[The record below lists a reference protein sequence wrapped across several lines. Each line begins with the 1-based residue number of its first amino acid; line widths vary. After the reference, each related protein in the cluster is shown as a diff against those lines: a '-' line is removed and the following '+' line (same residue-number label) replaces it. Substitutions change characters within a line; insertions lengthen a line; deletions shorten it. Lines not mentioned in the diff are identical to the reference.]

1 MEIKDTTAINFLN
14 RKFSEKDELTTGVEI
29 KNTTDQDF
37 LTKKLAE
44 KNNALDQEEKQQ
56 SIFSTVKDIF
66 SGTKSTEYTQMP
78 EIGSYK
84 GEGALKTAG
93 ALMLTPDMEAQ
104 ADIILKSI
112 PGSAVREDKY
122 QNPIIV
128 MPDGK
133 NFYLNKPGASFQDVL
148 QTTSQ
153 MLQYIPGYNYVA
165 KKLAKSYFKRVLAQG
180 AVGGGTSVAQDVVAG
195 YAGSKK
201 DSFSEKLNE
210 GIGGI
215 SGTRAIVN
223 TVVPT
228 AFEGIAVPVGKF
240 GLNILAR
247 MGKHKEYLTLRQ
259 DGKYAL
265 TDAGKKAAK
274 EMGVDVDKLDGAV
287 LDDFYQKLVS
297 GIEGETAALL
307 NQGGEFGIDL
317 AASQTGKATDKIS
330 LANLYE
336 AAKGN
341 FGNASAKTAGEFL
354 EKQNIQ
360 IQTSFKS
367 IMEKFNKGQIDIA
380 DIDSIGGNLL
390 SSLRDQFKKASD
402 NVDIMYNVVNKK
414 AEFLGSGSNIQL
426 LTNSARKAV
435 IDSVGSIDQT
445 IMPKTVAV
453 LKSLDDFGKEIDQAA
468 SGKVT
473 PIIFDRF
480 EKKRQFIN
488 DLISTAT
495 RSGEKTEVRAL
506 MGIKKEFDKFVD
518 DSINNVLFSGDKA
531 GLEALKK
538 ARKAV
543 IDRERN
549 FGNNPIIK
557 NGVVVKDKAGQVLGQ
572 ILEDPA
578 ITPIEVINY
587 ALGSKVLGAGGVPLR
602 VVQRLKKIMNISKID
617 DTAFQNADFVALRT
631 ATLQRVFENAIN
643 TTTKKFSPEVLVK
656 QFNEVFKN
664 NKAFMAELFTNQEIA
679 ELRRFVGVVK
689 NTLAPRDLV
698 NLSNTSSTL
707 MRAMQSGTRGFLGA
721 LMIKMGFG
729 INGLLAV
736 RNAFDRSLDI
746 IGQNQAKNL
755 VQKQLTGGVK
765 KLTEGIGRS
774 PAPLATVPSGV
785 SGVAGTPI
793 SKVSVA
799 QGALNQGIGQSTQGI
814 GAEPIKPYEL
824 DRNMF
829 GSLFPGDT
837 LGAAI
842 SQRNQGNQ

>member
-1 MEIKDTTAINFLN
+1 MEITDQKAIDFLSK
-14 RKFSEKDELTTGVEI
+14 KFSEKETLATGAEI
-29 KNTTDQDF
+29 TNPAEQDF
-37 LTKKLAE
+37 LNQKLTE
-44 KNNALDQEEKQQ
+44 KNKLLDQEEKQE
-56 SIFSTVKDIF
+56 SIFSKVGDIF
-66 SGTKSTEYTQMP
+66 SGTKSTEYIQMP

-84 GEGALKTAG
+84 GEGFENLKIAG

-104 ADIILKSI
+104 ADIILKSV
-112 PGSAVREDKY
+112 PGSSVREDKY
-122 QNPIIV
+122 QNPIIA

-133 NFYLNKPGASFQDVL
+133 SFYLNKPGASFQDVL

-153 MLQYIPGYNYVA
+153 MLQYIPGYNMVA

-180 AVGGGTSVAQDVVAG
+180 AVGGGTSVAQDLAAG
-195 YAGSKK
+195 AAGS
-201 DSFSEKLNE
+201 ET
-210 GIGGI
+210 GI
-215 SGTRAIVN
+215 SGTRAAIN
-223 TVVPT
+223 TLVPT
-228 AFEGIAVPVGKF
+228 VFEGVAVPIGKF
-240 GLNILAR
+240 AGNILKR
-247 MGKHKEYLTLRQ
+247 MAKKKEYLTLRQ
-259 DGKYAL
+259 DGTYAL

-274 EMGVDVDKLDGAV
+274 DAGVDVDKLDGAV
-287 LDDFYQKLVS
+287 LDDFYQKLTA

-307 NQGGEFGIDL
+307 NQGGEFGIDM
-317 AASQTGKATDKIS
+317 AASQTGKASDKIS

-354 EKQNIQ
+354 EKQNVQ
-360 IQTSFKS
+360 IQTSFKN
-367 IMEKFNKGQIDIA
+367 IMDKFNKGQIDIT
-380 DIDSIGGNLL
+380 DIESIGGNLL
-390 SSLRDQFKKASD
+390 DNLRKQFVKASD
-402 NVDIMYNVVNKK
+402 NVDNMYNVVNKK
-414 AEFLGSGSNIQL
+414 SEFLGSGSNIQL
-426 LTNSARKAV
+426 LANSARKGV
-435 IDSVGSIDQT
+435 IDAVGSIDKN
-445 IMPKTVAV
+445 IMPKTVAA

-468 SGKVT
+468 SGKVS
-473 PIIFDRF
+473 PIVFDRF
-480 EKKRQFIN
+480 EKKRRFIS

-506 MGIKKEFDKFVD
+506 ISIKKEFDKFLD
-518 DSINNVLFSGDKA
+518 DSIDNVLFSGDKA

-538 ARKAV
+538 AQKAF
-543 IDRERN
+543 IDNQRN

-572 ILEDPA
+572 ILNDPA

-587 ALGSKVLGAGGVPLR
+587 ALGSKVVGAGGVPIR
-602 VVQRLKKIMNISKID
+602 MIQRLKKIMNISKID
-617 DTAFQNADFVALRT
+617 DAAFENADFVGLRT
-631 ATLQRVFENAIN
+631 ATLQRIFENSIN
-643 TTTKKFSPEVLVK
+643 TTTRKFSPEVLVR

-664 NKAFMAELFTNQEIA
+664 NKAFMAELFTKQEIA
-679 ELRRFVGVVK
+679 QLRKFVGVVK

-721 LMIKMGFG
+721 AMINMGFG

-755 VQKQLTGGVK
+755 VQKQLTGGARK
-765 KLTEGIGRS
+765 ITEGIGRS

-799 QGALNQGIGQSTQGI
+799 QGALNQGIGQSNSKL
-814 GAEPIKPYEL
+814 GAPPIKPYEL

-842 SQRNQGNQ
+842 SEKKR

>member
-44 KNNALDQEEKQQ
+44 KNNDLDQEEKQQ
-56 SIFSTVKDIF
+56 SIFSTIGDIF
-66 SGTKSTEYTQMP
+66 SGTKSTEYTRMP

-112 PGSAVREDKY
+112 PGSTVREDKY

-153 MLQYIPGYNYVA
+153 MLQYIPGYNMVA
-165 KKLAKSYFKRVLAQG
+165 KKLAKNYFKRVLAQG
-180 AVGGGTSVAQDVVAG
+180 AVGGSTSVAQDLAAG
-195 YAGSKK
+195 AVGSEAGV
-201 DSFSEKLNE
+201 
-210 GIGGI
+210 
-215 SGTRAIVN
+215 SGTRALIN

-228 AFEGIAVPVGKF
+228 VFEGAIVPIGRF
-240 GLNILAR
+240 ASNILKR
-247 MGKHKEYLTLRQ
+247 IGKQKEYLTLRQ
-259 DGKYAL
+259 DGTYAL

-274 EMGVDVDKLDGAV
+274 EMGVDVDKLDGAI

-317 AASQTGKATDKIS
+317 AASQTGKAADKIS

-360 IQTSFKS
+360 IQTSFQKM
-367 IMEKFNKGQIDIA
+367 IDKFNKGQIDVG
-380 DIDSIGGNLL
+380 DIESIGGNLL
-390 SSLRDQFKKASD
+390 DNIRKQFIKASD
-402 NVDIMYNVVNKK
+402 NVDNMYNLVDKK
-414 AEFLGSGSNIQL
+414 AIFNGEGSNIQL

-453 LKSLDDFGKEIDQAA
+453 LKSLDDFAKEIDQAA
-468 SGKVT
+468 TGKVT
-473 PIIFDRF
+473 PVNFDRF
-480 EKKRQFIN
+480 EKKRQFIG
-488 DLISTAT
+488 DLINSAS
-495 RSGEKTEVRAL
+495 RAGEKTEVRAL
-506 MGIKKEFDKFVD
+506 VNIKKEFDKFLN
-518 DSINNVLFSGDKA
+518 DSIDNVLFSGDKQGMQA
-531 GLEALKK
+531 ILK
-538 ARKAV
+538 ARKSMV
-543 IDRERN
+543 DLEKN
-549 FGNNPIIK
+549 FGKNPIIK
-557 NGVVVKDKAGQVLGQ
+557 NGTVIKDKAGQVLGQ
-572 ILEDPA
+572 IINDPA

-587 ALGSKVLGAGGVPLR
+587 ALGAKAVGIGGTPLR
-602 VVQRLKKIMNISKID
+602 VIQRLKKIMNISKID
-617 DTAFQNADFVALRT
+617 DVAFQNADFVGLRT
-631 ATLQRVFENAIN
+631 ATLQRIFENSIN

-679 ELRRFVGVVK
+679 QLRKFVGLVK

-707 MRAMQSGTRGFLGA
+707 QRAMQSGVRGFLGA
-721 LMIKMGFG
+721 AMIKMGFG

-755 VQKQLTGGVK
+755 VTKQLTGGVK
-765 KLTEGIGRS
+765 KITEGVS
-774 PAPLATVPSGV
+774 SVPSPLATIG
-785 SGVAGTPI
+785 GTPI

-799 QGALNQGIGQSTQGI
+799 QGALNQGIGQSNSKL
-814 GAEPIKPYEL
+814 GAPKINPYEL

>member
-1 MEIKDTTAINFLN
+1 MEITDQKAIDFLSK
-14 RKFSEKDELTTGVEI
+14 KFSEKETLATGAEI
-29 KNTTDQDF
+29 TNPAEQDF
-37 LTKKLAE
+37 LNQKLTE
-44 KNNALDQEEKQQ
+44 KNKLLDQEEKQE
-56 SIFSTVKDIF
+56 SIFSKVGDIF
-66 SGTKSTEYTQMP
+66 SGTKSTEYIQMP

-84 GEGALKTAG
+84 GEGFENLKIAG

-104 ADIILKSI
+104 ADIILKSV
-112 PGSAVREDKY
+112 PGSSVREDKY
-122 QNPIIV
+122 QNPIIA

-133 NFYLNKPGASFQDVL
+133 SFYLNKPGASFQDVL

-153 MLQYIPGYNYVA
+153 MLQYIPGYNMVA

-180 AVGGGTSVAQDVVAG
+180 AVGGGTSVAQDLAAG
-195 YAGSKK
+195 AAGS
-201 DSFSEKLNE
+201 ET
-210 GIGGI
+210 GI
-215 SGTRAIVN
+215 SGTRAAIN
-223 TVVPT
+223 TLVPT
-228 AFEGIAVPVGKF
+228 VFEGVAVPIGKF
-240 GLNILAR
+240 AGNILKR
-247 MGKHKEYLTLRQ
+247 MAKKKEYLTLRQ
-259 DGKYAL
+259 DGTYAL

-274 EMGVDVDKLDGAV
+274 DAGVDVDKLDGAV
-287 LDDFYQKLVS
+287 LDDFYQKLTA

-307 NQGGEFGIDL
+307 NQGGEFGIDM
-317 AASQTGKATDKIS
+317 AASQTGKASDKIS

-354 EKQNIQ
+354 EKQNVQ
-360 IQTSFKS
+360 IQTSFKN
-367 IMEKFNKGQIDIA
+367 IMDKFNKGQIDIT
-380 DIDSIGGNLL
+380 DIESIGGNLL
-390 SSLRDQFKKASD
+390 DNLRKQFVKASD
-402 NVDIMYNVVNKK
+402 NVDNMYNVVNKK
-414 AEFLGSGSNIQL
+414 SEFLGSGSNIQL
-426 LTNSARKAV
+426 LANSARKGV
-435 IDSVGSIDQT
+435 IDAVGSIDKN

-453 LKSLDDFGKEIDQAA
+453 LKSLDDFSKEIDQAA
-468 SGKVT
+468 SGKVS
-473 PIIFDRF
+473 PIVFDRF
-480 EKKRQFIN
+480 EKKRRFIS

-506 MGIKKEFDKFVD
+506 MSIKKEFDKFVD
-518 DSINNVLFSGDKA
+518 DSIDNVLFSGDKK

-572 ILEDPA
+572 ILNDPA

-587 ALGSKVLGAGGVPLR
+587 ALGSKVVGAGGVPIR
-602 VVQRLKKIMNISKID
+602 MIQRLKKIMNISKID
-617 DTAFQNADFVALRT
+617 DAAFENADFVGLRT
-631 ATLQRVFENAIN
+631 ATLQRIFENSIN
-643 TTTKKFSPEVLVK
+643 TTTRKFSPEVLVR

-664 NKAFMAELFTNQEIA
+664 NKAFMAELFTKQEIA
-679 ELRRFVGVVK
+679 QLRKFVGVVK

-721 LMIKMGFG
+721 AMINMGFG

-755 VQKQLTGGVK
+755 VQKQLTGGARK
-765 KLTEGIGRS
+765 ITEGIGRS

-799 QGALNQGIGQSTQGI
+799 QGALNQGIGQSNSKL
-814 GAEPIKPYEL
+814 GAPPIKPYEL

-842 SQRNQGNQ
+842 SEKKR

>member
-1 MEIKDTTAINFLN
+1 MEITDQKAIDFLSK
-14 RKFSEKDELTTGVEI
+14 KFSEKETLATGAEI
-29 KNTTDQDF
+29 TNPAEQDF
-37 LTKKLAE
+37 LNQKLTE
-44 KNNALDQEEKQQ
+44 KNKLLDQEEKQE
-56 SIFSTVKDIF
+56 SIFSKVGDIF
-66 SGTKSTEYTQMP
+66 SGTKSTEYIQMP

-84 GEGALKTAG
+84 GEGFENLKIAG

-104 ADIILKSI
+104 ADIILKSV
-112 PGSAVREDKY
+112 PGSSVREDKY
-122 QNPIIV
+122 QNPIIA

-133 NFYLNKPGASFQDVL
+133 SFYLNKPGASFQDVL

-153 MLQYIPGYNYVA
+153 MLQYIPGYNMVA

-180 AVGGGTSVAQDVVAG
+180 AVGGGTSVAQDLAAG
-195 YAGSKK
+195 AAGS
-201 DSFSEKLNE
+201 ET
-210 GIGGI
+210 GI
-215 SGTRAIVN
+215 SGTRAAIN
-223 TVVPT
+223 TLVPT
-228 AFEGIAVPVGKF
+228 VFEGVAVPIGKF
-240 GLNILAR
+240 AGNILKR
-247 MGKHKEYLTLRQ
+247 MAKKKEYLTLRQ
-259 DGKYAL
+259 DGTYAL

-274 EMGVDVDKLDGAV
+274 DAGVDVDKLDGAV
-287 LDDFYQKLVS
+287 LDDFYQKLTA

-307 NQGGEFGIDL
+307 NQGGEFGIDM
-317 AASQTGKATDKIS
+317 AASQTGKASDKIS

-354 EKQNIQ
+354 EKQNVQ
-360 IQTSFKS
+360 IQTSFKN
-367 IMEKFNKGQIDIA
+367 IMDKFNKGQIDIT
-380 DIDSIGGNLL
+380 DIESIGGNLL
-390 SSLRDQFKKASD
+390 DSLRKQFKKASD
-402 NVDIMYNVVNKK
+402 NVDNMYNVVNKK
-414 AEFLGSGSNIQL
+414 SEFLGSGSNIQL
-426 LTNSARKAV
+426 LANSARKGV
-435 IDSVGSIDQT
+435 IDAVGSIDKN
-445 IMPKTVAV
+445 IMPKTVAA

-468 SGKVT
+468 SGKVS
-473 PIIFDRF
+473 PIVFDRF
-480 EKKRQFIN
+480 EKKRRFIS

-506 MGIKKEFDKFVD
+506 ISIKKEFDKFLD
-518 DSINNVLFSGDKA
+518 DSIDNVLFSGDKA

-538 ARKAV
+538 AQKAF
-543 IDRERN
+543 IDNQRN
-549 FGNNPIIK
+549 FGKNPIIK
-557 NGVVVKDKAGQVLGQ
+557 NGAVVKDKAGQVLGQ
-572 ILEDPA
+572 ILNDPA

-587 ALGSKVLGAGGVPLR
+587 ALGSKVVGAGGVPIR
-602 VVQRLKKIMNISKID
+602 MIQRLKKIMNISKID
-617 DTAFQNADFVALRT
+617 DAAFENADFVGLRT
-631 ATLQRVFENAIN
+631 ATLQRIFENSIN
-643 TTTKKFSPEVLVK
+643 TTTRKFSPEVLVR

-664 NKAFMAELFTNQEIA
+664 NKAFMAELFTKQEIA
-679 ELRRFVGVVK
+679 QLRKFVGVVK

-721 LMIKMGFG
+721 AMINMGFG

-755 VQKQLTGGVK
+755 VQKQLTGGARK
-765 KLTEGIGRS
+765 ITEGIGRS

-799 QGALNQGIGQSTQGI
+799 QGALNQGIGQSNSKL
-814 GAEPIKPYEL
+814 GAPPIKPYEL

-842 SQRNQGNQ
+842 SEKKR

>member
-37 LTKKLAE
+37 LTKKLTE

-56 SIFSTVKDIF
+56 SIFSTIGDIF
-66 SGTKSTEYTQMP
+66 SGTKSTEYTRMP

-180 AVGGGTSVAQDVVAG
+180 AVGGGTSVAQDLAAG
-195 YAGSKK
+195 AVGSEAGV
-201 DSFSEKLNE
+201 
-210 GIGGI
+210 
-215 SGTRAIVN
+215 SGTRALVN

-228 AFEGIAVPVGKF
+228 VFEGVAVPIGKF
-240 GLNILAR
+240 AGNILKR
-247 MGKHKEYLTLRQ
+247 MAKKKEYLTLRQ
-259 DGKYAL
+259 DGTYAL

-274 EMGVDVDKLDGAV
+274 DAGVDVDKLDGAV
-287 LDDFYQKLVS
+287 LDDFYQKLTA

-307 NQGGEFGIDL
+307 NQGGEFGIDM

-341 FGNASAKTAGEFL
+341 FGNASAKAAGEFL
-354 EKQNIQ
+354 EKQNVQ
-360 IQTSFKS
+360 IQTSFKN
-367 IMEKFNKGQIDIA
+367 IMDKFNKGQIDIT
-380 DIDSIGGNLL
+380 DIESIGGNLL
-390 SSLRDQFKKASD
+390 DNLRKQFVKASD
-402 NVDIMYNVVNKK
+402 NVDNMYNVVNKK
-414 AEFLGSGSNIQL
+414 SEFLGSGSNIQL
-426 LTNSARKAV
+426 LTNSARKGV
-435 IDSVGSIDQT
+435 IDAVGSIDKN

-453 LKSLDDFGKEIDQAA
+453 LKSLDDFSKEIDQAA
-468 SGKVT
+468 SGKVS
-473 PIIFDRF
+473 PIVFDRF

-506 MGIKKEFDKFVD
+506 MSIKKEFDKFVD
-518 DSINNVLFSGDKA
+518 DSIDNVLFSGDKA

-572 ILEDPA
+572 ILNDPA

-617 DTAFQNADFVALRT
+617 DAAFENADFVGLRT
-631 ATLQRVFENAIN
+631 ATLQRIFENSIN
-643 TTTKKFSPEVLVK
+643 TTTRKFSPEVLVR

-664 NKAFMAELFTNQEIA
+664 NKAFMAELFTKQEIA
-679 ELRRFVGVVK
+679 QLRKFVGVVK

-799 QGALNQGIGQSTQGI
+799 QGALNQGIGQSNSKL
-814 GAEPIKPYEL
+814 GAPPIKPYEL

>member
-1 MEIKDTTAINFLN
+1 MEITDQKDIDFLGK
-14 RKFSEKDELTTGVEI
+14 KFSEKETLTTGVEVT
-29 KNTTDQDF
+29 NPTEQDF
-37 LTKKLAE
+37 LNQKLTE
-44 KNNALDQEEKQQ
+44 KNKLLDQEEKQEGF
-56 SIFSTVKDIF
+56 FSKVGDIF
-66 SGTKSTEYTQMP
+66 SGTKSTEYIQMP

-84 GEGALKTAG
+84 GEGFENLKIAG

-104 ADIILKSI
+104 ADIILKSV
-112 PGSAVREDKY
+112 PGSSVREDKY
-122 QNPIIV
+122 QNPIIA

-133 NFYLNKPGASFQDVL
+133 SFYLNKPGASFQDVL

-153 MLQYIPGYNYVA
+153 MLQYIPGYNMVA
-165 KKLAKSYFKRVLAQG
+165 KKLANSYFKRVLAQG
-180 AVGGGTSVAQDVVAG
+180 VVGGGTSVAQDLAAG
-195 YAGSKK
+195 AAGS
-201 DSFSEKLNE
+201 ET
-210 GIGGI
+210 GI

-223 TVVPT
+223 AVVPT
-228 AFEGIAVPVGKF
+228 AFEGVAVPIGKF
-240 GLNILAR
+240 AGNILKR
-247 MGKHKEYLTLRQ
+247 MSKRREYLTLRQ
-259 DGKYAL
+259 DGTYAL

-274 EMGVDVDKLDGAV
+274 DAGVDVDKLDGAV

-307 NQGGEFGIDL
+307 NQGGEFGIDM
-317 AASQTGKATDKIS
+317 AASQTGKASDKIS

-354 EKQNIQ
+354 ERQNIQ
-360 IQTSFKS
+360 IQTSFKN
-367 IMEKFNKGQIDIA
+367 IMDKFNKGQIDIT
-380 DIDSIGGNLL
+380 DIESIGGNLL
-390 SSLRDQFKKASD
+390 SSLRKQFKKASD
-402 NVDIMYNVVNKK
+402 NVDNMYNVVNKK
-414 AEFLGSGSNIQL
+414 SEFLGSGSNIQL
-426 LTNSARKAV
+426 LANSARKGV
-435 IDSVGSIDQT
+435 IDAVGSIDKN
-445 IMPKTVAV
+445 IMPKTVAA

-468 SGKVT
+468 SGKVS

-480 EKKRQFIN
+480 EKKRRFIS

-506 MGIKKEFDKFVD
+506 ISIKKEFDKFLD
-518 DSINNVLFSGDKA
+518 DSIDNVLFSGDKA

-538 ARKAV
+538 AQKAF
-543 IDRERN
+543 IDNQRN

-572 ILEDPA
+572 ILNDPV

-587 ALGSKVLGAGGVPLR
+587 ALGSKVVGAGGVPIR
-602 VVQRLKKIMNISKID
+602 MIQRLKKIMNISKID
-617 DTAFQNADFVALRT
+617 DAAFENADFVGLRT
-631 ATLQRVFENAIN
+631 AALQRIFENSIN
-643 TTTKKFSPEVLVK
+643 TTTRKFSPEVLVR

-664 NKAFMAELFTNQEIA
+664 NKAFMAELFTKQEIA
-679 ELRRFVGVVK
+679 QLRKFVGVVK

-707 MRAMQSGTRGFLGA
+707 MRAMQSGTRGLLGGM
-721 LMIKMGFG
+721 MIKMGFG

-746 IGQNQAKNL
+746 IGQKQSTRL

-765 KLTEGIGRS
+765 KITEGMGRPS
-774 PAPLATVPSGV
+774 VPLATVPSGV

-799 QGALNQGIGQSTQGI
+799 QGALNQGIGQSNSKL
-814 GAEPIKPYEL
+814 GAPPIKPYEL

-842 SQRNQGNQ
+842 SERKR